1 VGVCATAAAMGRA
14 RQRAPKEHAL
24 IKADE
29 RSSSVD
35 RHQKRIKLEKA
46 WDQAVKSG
54 NTRAAA
60 ACLRHGASV
69 EWPIHN
75 DGGLLSALVYAIQH
89 RDCAMVYLLLSEA
102 QESQIGELLQRWRL
116 AVHNLPPWS
125 KVLVGINAAANE
137 MVSNTSLT
145 TMLLLHGRPSLAS
158 LAQLAALVKELPDA
172 LQWGASLALC
182 AIVESMQ
189 QHNKQSVKLQ
199 YTIDVMTGGSANCT
213 SYTWLTV
220 AGVVSSTAGCTEY
233 LNGVEEA
240 MATTAAALEAVAAGT
255 SRALTAA
262 AVVGEKVAMRSIAD
276 SYHTAAG
283 AAIARCTV
291 TAWAG
296 ALLYIA
302 WWLPL
307 RRWRLYDL
315 PCYLVP
321 LPLKRGAQRSA
332 LLITSAGLL
341 LVEVAVFALAVEKT
355 FRTAPV
361 MNCADVWLSCEQEQ
375 HVFFTAVLQRVAVLL
390 LVYHVPVWALS
401 CMRWL
406 LAAADITVLRLA
418 VYSERSHSS
427 DSPHCRRFFPW
438 HRCRRVCCRHS
449 TERYDRCAQ
458 A

>member
-1 VGVCATAAAMGRA
+1 MGRA
-14 RQRAPKEHAL
+14 RQRAPNKHAL
-24 IKADE
+24 VKADE
-29 RSSSVD
+29 RSSSAD
-35 RHQKRIKLEKA
+35 RRQNRNLKLEKA

-69 EWPIHN
+69 EWPIY
-75 DGGLLSALVYAIQH
+75 DGNGLLSALVYAIQH
-89 RDCAMVYLLLSEA
+89 KDCAMAYLLLSEA

-125 KVLVGINAAANE
+125 KVLVDMNAAAGE
-137 MVSNTSLT
+137 MVSNTVLT
-145 TMLLLHGRPSLAS
+145 LSPRLHARPSLAP
-158 LAQLAALVKELPDA
+158 LAALVKELPDA

-220 AGVVSSTAGCTEY
+220 AGVANSTAGCTEF

-240 MATTAAALEAVAAGT
+240 MAATAAALEAVAAET
-255 SRALTAA
+255 SEAPKIA
-262 AVVGEKVAMRSIAD
+262 AVIGETMAMGSITG

-283 AAIARCTV
+283 AAIARYTV

-296 ALLYIA
+296 ALLCIA
-302 WWLPL
+302 WWSPL

-321 LPLKRGAQRSA
+321 LPPERGVQRLA
-332 LLITSAGLL
+332 LLIASAGLL
-341 LVEVAVFALAVEKT
+341 LVEVVVFTVAVKET
-355 FRTAPV
+355 FRAAPGTK
-361 MNCADVWLSCEQEQ
+361 CADTWLSCEQEQ
-375 HVFFTAVLQRVAVLL
+375 YTFFIAVQQRVAVLL

-401 CMRWL
+401 CVLWL
-406 LAAADITVLRLA
+406 LAAAI
-418 VYSERSHSS
+418 SQ
-427 DSPHCRRFFPW
+427 C
-438 HRCRRVCCRHS
+438 
-449 TERYDRCAQ
+449 
-458 A
+458 